1 MADGTLHPAVSG
13 VSTNEFVVEYTHI
26 FTTGAFRHS
35 IKFSDF
41 PKIATLKTLFASVV
55 LSNVVA
61 EIRQNTDIGT
71 EDGQLMTN
79 GHVFVAIIP
88 TLRDTDATSGSTSQI
103 VGNVPNKQTFPLSSS
118 QQANEIF
125 NFNLSGYEVDLA
137 QDPRRGAGPVAWLGN
152 SGVAKVGTQQLPIC
166 TCTWRVTV
174 TCSGSTPIW
183 Q

>member
-1 MADGTLHPAVSG
+1 MADGTLQPAISG
-13 VSTNEFVVEYTHI
+13 IAVNEFVVEYTH
-26 FTTGAFRHS
+26 TLVTGTFRHS

-41 PKIATLKTLFASVV
+41 PKIATLKTLFASIV
-55 LSNVVA
+55 LSDVVA
-61 EIRQNTDIGT
+61 EIRQNTDVGT
-71 EDGQLMTN
+71 EDGQLVTN

-103 VGNVPNKQTFPLSSS
+103 VSSVPNKQTFPLSSS
-118 QQANEIF
+118 QQSNEIF
-125 NFNLSGYEVDLA
+125 NFNLKGYEIDLA

-152 SGVAKVGTQQLPIC
+152 SGVAKNGARQLIIC

-174 TCSGSTPIW
+174 TCSGPTPIW